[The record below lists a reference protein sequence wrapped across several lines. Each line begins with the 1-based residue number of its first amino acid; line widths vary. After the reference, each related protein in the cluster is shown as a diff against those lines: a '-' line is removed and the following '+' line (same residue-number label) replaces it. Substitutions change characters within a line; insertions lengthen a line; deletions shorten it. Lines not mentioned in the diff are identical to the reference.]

1 MLRQLLGLRLFHA
14 YVTFSKVILIMC
26 LLACSYFFFFS
37 NTLVSGFVVVYIIT
51 AQETRAQLELSLVI
65 YSMIN
70 KCLPPFTRED

>member
-37 NTLVSGFVVVYIIT
+37 NTLVSG
-51 AQETRAQLELSLVI
+51 LL
-65 YSMIN
+65 
-70 KCLPPFTRED
+70 